1 MNDVAT
7 VSQGIT
13 YNNVSNNDII
23 INKLTKF
30 LPNFPGAPNWCHC
43 FLHIINL
50 IAKLVLKQFNVP
62 DKWAEATF
70 DWAEHELLKSA
81 VGIDMEEILT
91 VAEQGAGGDSE
102 GNDNVE
108 GWMDETALM
117 SIVHRGEGGTL

>member
-30 LPNFPGAPNWCHC
+30 LPNFPGAPNGCHC

-50 IAKLVLKQFNVP
+50 IAKLVLKQFNVL

-102 GNDNVE
+102 GNDNV
-108 GWMDETALM
+108 
-117 SIVHRGEGGTL
+117 